1 MNVLLGMDGSD
12 LGFRALEEAVERAR
26 EAGDDLTVAIY
37 GDETARSEA
46 AARVRER
53 LQEAGLEAPIRHV
66 EGDPGSQLVELADG
80 SGFDRLVVAGGERT
94 PLGKIRLGSVA
105 EFVLLNAETTVTVV
119 R

>member
-1 MNVLLGMDGSD
+1 MNVLLGMDAGD
-12 LGFRALEEAVERAR
+12 LGFRALEETLSRAR

-37 GDETARSEA
+37 GDENGRAEATARVE
-46 AARVRER
+46 ER
-53 LQEAGLEAPIRHV
+53 LSAAGLEAALRHV
-66 EGDPGSQLVELADG
+66 EGDPGSQLVELADS